1 MSLININFI
10 GITGIIYSE
19 NFKLSNTIKDLK
31 SAVERFT
38 GLTEEF
44 GLSFGGK
51 LLTNENKSLLD
62 YNIFNNSY
70 IHIISRTVGG

>member
-1 MSLININFI
+1 MNKITINFI

-19 NFKLSNTIKDLK
+19 KFELSNTINDLK
-31 SAVERFT
+31 SAVSHLT

-44 GLSFGGK
+44 GLSYGGK
-51 LLTNENKSLLD
+51 LLIYENKNLPD
-62 YNIFNNSY
+62 YNIYNNSY